1 MQFTAI
7 VSVQTKNSIDLGF
20 EIRFPMQFTAIFLF
34 KLKVSLIWG
43 LRSDDFQMQF
53 TAVFVFKLKILNPS

>member
-7 VSVQTKNSIDLGF
+7 ISVQTKNSIDLGF
-20 EIRFPMQFTAIFLF
+20 EIRFPMQFTAILF

-43 LRSDDFQMQF
+43 LRSDDF
-53 TAVFVFKLKILNPS
+53 